1 MHLEELLTLDSC
13 RSKVDGVSKKRVIN
27 TVSDLI
33 AQQLDD
39 VENDEVFAALMGR
52 EQLGTTGLGKGIAIP
67 HCRLAQCTKAIGAL
81 ISLDSPVDYDSLDGE
96 PVDLVFALI
105 VPEDGDDEHVKAL
118 GEIASLFLDEDLCF
132 TLRHTFDDEDLYN
145 VAIMT

>member
-13 RSKVDGVSKKRVIN
+13 RSKVEGVSKKRVIN

-39 VENDEVFAALMGR
+39 VESDEVFAALMGR
-52 EQLGTTGLGKGIAIP
+52 EQLGTTGLGRGIAIP

>member
-13 RSKVDGVSKKRVIN
+13 RSKVEGVSKKRVIN

-39 VENDEVFAALMGR
+39 VESDEVFAALMGR

>member
-1 MHLEELLTLDSC
+1 
-13 RSKVDGVSKKRVIN
+13 
-27 TVSDLI
+27 
-33 AQQLDD
+33 
-39 VENDEVFAALMGR
+39 MGR

-81 ISLDSPVDYDSLDGE
+81 VSLDSPVDYDSLDGE

>member
-13 RSKVDGVSKKRVIN
+13 RSKVEGVSKKRVIK

-39 VENDEVFAALMGR
+39 VESGEVFAALMGR
-52 EQLGTTGLGKGIAIP
+52 EQLGITWLGKGIAIP

-81 ISLDSPVDYDSLDGE
+81 VSLDSPVDYDSLDGE
-96 PVDLVFALI
+96 PVALVFALI

>member
-13 RSKVDGVSKKRVIN
+13 RSKVEGVSKKRVIN

-39 VENDEVFAALMGR
+39 VESDEVFAALMGR

-81 ISLDSPVDYDSLDGE
+81 VSLDSPVDYDSLDGE

>member
-13 RSKVDGVSKKRVIN
+13 RSKVEGVSKKRVIN

-39 VENDEVFAALMGR
+39 VESDEVFAALMGR

-67 HCRLAQCTKAIGAL
+67 HGRLAQCTKAIGAL